1 MLLQQF
7 LLQLLP
13 LVLRGLRLVRLVL
26 PLLLQLILTLVLPR
40 VLRLPQLLLPLILP
54 LLLLHFRGLRCS
66 RLGSSLL
73 AQCWLQTN
81 NFGD

>member
-54 LLLLHFRGLRCS
+54 LLLLQFLPWDLRCS
-66 RLGSSLL
+66 RLGSSLE
-73 AQCWLQTN
+73 AQCWL
-81 NFGD
+81 